1 MSTMIDRGAT
11 IAAAVEVEKYSKQ
24 GTELLQ
30 NGHLTSAVKAFKYAY
45 KYAGDLDDEYME
57 RACAFNL
64 GAAYIAMGQGEKG
77 LNVLQQA
84 IPSEDRRDGRSN
96 GDLFFNLGL
105 GYETTKNIQEAI
117 RYFNK
122 ALEEYRYERDN
133 LDMEIETLTKLAVL
147 CTTVQ
152 NHHLM
157 NLYHQLAEAYAMQ
170 GNVEKQMWALC
181 EKANSYNS
189 FGDPQKAEYAADE
202 CLKLSDKC
210 QNTVESG
217 SIFNDLGLLYTQ
229 LQKYGMA
236 VKCFEEA
243 LPLAQSSD
251 DKKREA
257 VIRQNLGAA
266 YNFVG
271 EYQRA
276 ISFHKSAADMYAR
289 LQNRNSQGQCYA
301 NLAYA
306 YSQLGDLMKA
316 KQAFDHALLAA
327 EDTDDNR
334 TTWQVSEGLGSV
346 AFNERKFDDAIE
358 FFKKALG
365 VLAARESNITAQNR
379 IVEKL
384 KQALEAQ
391 IKDNERPFAHI
402 RKEDVNPLKSGYKKI
417 LAEKPTRPSSAKAV
431 AVGGPVTDEVPRRPK
446 MRKKF
451 VRVNKMGTSKRFSKV
466 ARGLSDMMEPFE
478 MTPRSGSGLQGE
490 TMMPVQSESEDSS
503 EEETDSEREEDK
515 KFQSRTD
522 ASKQFASQHSENRE
536 TASNR
541 SIHGSESDD
550 SLEEEETESTSEE
563 SEEDIDKKAVLEQM
577 GKINK
582 SEDDSS
588 ESEDDKDKGNEKMD
602 RRHKGDRRKQPV
614 EVEAKVQN
622 GDESSSETG
631 SSSSGSESGST
642 DSESDDEPPPV
653 PSGSLPKSGE
663 IKTYE
668 QPWGK
673 ADSKKKMNYADINF
687 DGGPERGEINKSKKH
702 PNYLE
707 NEDSESLRV
716 NMGTRASGQYDNEG
730 EDEEDPL
737 YQTIPSRSLKDD
749 NEFHAKK
756 PNFTD
761 FSSLPRGENFVED
774 LSEREKLMY
783 EKHRHDQLDRRQAPP
798 LPERGDRG
806 EKDSKTCSVM

>member
-30 NGHLTSAVKAFKYAY
+30 SGHITSAVKAFKYAY

-157 NLYHQLAEAYAMQ
+157 NLYHQLAEAYAMH

-602 RRHKGDRRKQPV
+602 RRHKEDRRKQPV

-631 SSSSGSESGST
+631 SSSSESGST

-668 QPWGK
+668 QPWGR

-687 DGGPERGEINKSKKH
+687 DGGPER
-702 PNYLE
+702 
-707 NEDSESLRV
+707 
-716 NMGTRASGQYDNEG
+716 
-730 EDEEDPL
+730 DEEDPL

-749 NEFHAKK
+749 NQFHAKK

-761 FSSLPRGENFVED
+761 FSSLPRGEK
-774 LSEREKLMY
+774 EKLMY
-783 EKHRHDQLDRRQAPP
+783 EKHRHDQLDRHQAPP

>member
-1 MSTMIDRGAT
+1 MIDRGAT

-30 NGHLTSAVKAFKYAY
+30 SGHLTSAVKAFKYAY

-84 IPSEDRRDGRSN
+84 VPSEDRRDGRSN
-96 GDLFFNLGL
+96 GDLYFNLGL
-105 GYETTKNIQEAI
+105 GYETTKNIQESI

-122 ALEEYRYERDN
+122 ALDEYRYERDN
-133 LDMEIETLTKLAVL
+133 LAMEIETLTKLAVL

-181 EKANSYNS
+181 EKANAYNS
-189 FGDPQKAEYAADE
+189 FGDPQKAESAADE

-346 AFNERKFDDAIE
+346 AFNERKYDDAVE

-391 IKDNERPFAHI
+391 IRDNERPFAHI

-417 LAEKPTRPSSAKAV
+417 LADKPNRPTSAKPV
-431 AVGGPVTDEVPRRPK
+431 AVGGPVADRNNTDEVQRR
-446 MRKKF
+446 F
-451 VRVNKMGTSKRFSKV
+451 VRVNKSGTSKRFSKV

-478 MTPRSGSGLQGE
+478 LTPRSGSGLQGE
-490 TMMPVQSESEDSS
+490 TMMPVQSQTEDSS
-503 EEETDSEREEDK
+503 EEETESDEN
-515 KFQSRTD
+515 KFQSSKTD
-522 ASKQFASQHSENRE
+522 ASKQSDSQRSKNRE
-536 TASNR
+536 TGSNK
-541 SIHGSESDD
+541 SVHGSESDD
-550 SLEEEETESTSEE
+550 SLEEEEEETESSSEE
-563 SEEDIDKKAVLEQM
+563 SEDQDKKAVLEQM
-577 GKINK
+577 GKLDK
-582 SEDDSS
+582 GEDDGS

-602 RRHKGDRRKQPV
+602 RRHKEDRRKQPG
-614 EVEAKVQN
+614 EVEAHVRN

-642 DSESDDEPPPV
+642 ESKSDDEPPPV

-668 QPWGK
+668 QPWGRP
-673 ADSKKKMNYADINF
+673 KKMNYADINF
-687 DGGPERGEINKSKKH
+687 DGGPAR
-702 PNYLE
+702 
-707 NEDSESLRV
+707 
-716 NMGTRASGQYDNEG
+716 
-730 EDEEDPL
+730 DEEDPL

-749 NEFHAKK
+749 NEFQAKK

-761 FSSLPRGENFVED
+761 FSSLPRGEK
-774 LSEREKLMY
+774 EKLMY
-783 EKHRHDQLDRRQAPP
+783 EKHRHDQLDRQQAPP
-798 LPERGDRG
+798 LPDRRDKG

>member
-1 MSTMIDRGAT
+1 MIDRGAT

-30 NGHLTSAVKAFKYAY
+30 SGHLTSAVKAFKYAY

-84 IPSEDRRDGRSN
+84 VPSEDRRDGRSN

-133 LDMEIETLTKLAVL
+133 LAMEIETLTKLAVL

-391 IKDNERPFAHI
+391 IKDNERPFGHI

-431 AVGGPVTDEVPRRPK
+431 AVGGPVTDEVPRR
-446 MRKKF
+446 F

-478 MTPRSGSGLQGE
+478 LTPRSGSGLQGE

-522 ASKQFASQHSENRE
+522 ESKQFASQHSENRE

-602 RRHKGDRRKQPV
+602 RRHKEDRRKQPV

-668 QPWGK
+668 QPWGR

-687 DGGPERGEINKSKKH
+687 DGGPER
-702 PNYLE
+702 
-707 NEDSESLRV
+707 
-716 NMGTRASGQYDNEG
+716 
-730 EDEEDPL
+730 DEEDPL
-737 YQTIPSRSLKDD
+737 YQTIPSRSLNDD

-761 FSSLPRGENFVED
+761 FSSLPRGEK
-774 LSEREKLMY
+774 EKLMY
-783 EKHRHDQLDRRQAPP
+783 EKHRHDQQDRHQAPP

>member
-30 NGHLTSAVKAFKYAY
+30 SGHITSAVKAFKYAY

-157 NLYHQLAEAYAMQ
+157 NLYHQLAEAYAMH

-431 AVGGPVTDEVPRRPK
+431 AVGGPVTDEVPRR
-446 MRKKF
+446 F

-602 RRHKGDRRKQPV
+602 RRHKEDRRKQPV

-631 SSSSGSESGST
+631 SSSSESGST

-668 QPWGK
+668 QPWGR

-687 DGGPERGEINKSKKH
+687 DGGPER
-702 PNYLE
+702 
-707 NEDSESLRV
+707 
-716 NMGTRASGQYDNEG
+716 
-730 EDEEDPL
+730 DEEDPL

-749 NEFHAKK
+749 NQFHAKK

-783 EKHRHDQLDRRQAPP
+783 EKHRHDQLDRHQAPP

>member
-30 NGHLTSAVKAFKYAY
+30 SGHITSAVKAFKYAY

-157 NLYHQLAEAYAMQ
+157 NLYHQLAEAYAMH

-431 AVGGPVTDEVPRRPK
+431 AVGGPVTDEVPRR
-446 MRKKF
+446 F

-602 RRHKGDRRKQPV
+602 RRHKEDRRKQPV

-631 SSSSGSESGST
+631 SSSSESGST

-668 QPWGK
+668 QPWGR

-687 DGGPERGEINKSKKH
+687 DGGPER
-702 PNYLE
+702 
-707 NEDSESLRV
+707 
-716 NMGTRASGQYDNEG
+716 
-730 EDEEDPL
+730 DEEDPL

-749 NEFHAKK
+749 NQFHAKK

-761 FSSLPRGENFVED
+761 FSSLPRGEK
-774 LSEREKLMY
+774 EKLMY
-783 EKHRHDQLDRRQAPP
+783 EKHRHDQLDRHQAPP

>member
-1 MSTMIDRGAT
+1 MIDRGAT

-30 NGHLTSAVKAFKYAY
+30 SGHITSAVKAFKYAY

-157 NLYHQLAEAYAMQ
+157 NLYHQLAEAYAMH

-431 AVGGPVTDEVPRRPK
+431 AVGGPVTDEVPRR
-446 MRKKF
+446 F

-602 RRHKGDRRKQPV
+602 RRHKEDRRKQPV

-631 SSSSGSESGST
+631 SSSSESGST

-668 QPWGK
+668 QPWGR

-687 DGGPERGEINKSKKH
+687 DGGPER
-702 PNYLE
+702 
-707 NEDSESLRV
+707 
-716 NMGTRASGQYDNEG
+716 
-730 EDEEDPL
+730 DEEDPL

-749 NEFHAKK
+749 NQFHAKK

-761 FSSLPRGENFVED
+761 FSSLPRGEK
-774 LSEREKLMY
+774 EKLMY
-783 EKHRHDQLDRRQAPP
+783 EKHRHDQLDRHQAPP

>member
-1 MSTMIDRGAT
+1 MMSTMIDRGAT

-30 NGHLTSAVKAFKYAY
+30 SGHLTSAVKAFKYAY

-84 IPSEDRRDGRSN
+84 VPSEDRRDGRSN
-96 GDLFFNLGL
+96 GDLYFNLGL
-105 GYETTKNIQEAI
+105 GYETTKNIPEAI

-122 ALEEYRYERDN
+122 ALDEYRYERDN
-133 LDMEIETLTKLAVL
+133 LAMEIETLSKLATL

-189 FGDPQKAEYAADE
+189 FGDPQKAESAADE

-346 AFNERKFDDAIE
+346 AFNERKYDEAIE

-391 IKDNERPFAHI
+391 IKDKERPFAHI
-402 RKEDVNPLKSGYKKI
+402 RKEDVNPLKSGYKKS
-417 LAEKPTRPSSAKAV
+417 LAEKPTRPTSAKPV
-431 AVGGPVTDEVPRRPK
+431 AVGGRVADRNNTDEVQRRRHPE
-446 MRKKF
+446 F
-451 VRVNKMGTSKRFSKV
+451 VRVNKSGTSKRFSKV

-478 MTPRSGSGLQGE
+478 LTPRSGSGLQGE
-490 TMMPVQSESEDSS
+490 TMMPVQSQSEDSS
-503 EEETDSEREEDK
+503 EEETESDEN
-515 KFQSRTD
+515 KFQSSKTA
-522 ASKQFASQHSENRE
+522 ASKQSDSQRSKDRE

-541 SIHGSESDD
+541 SVHGSESDD
-550 SLEEEETESTSEE
+550 SLEEEETESSSEE
-563 SEEDIDKKAVLEQM
+563 SEDQDKKAVLEQM
-577 GKINK
+577 GKLDK
-582 SEDDSS
+582 GEDDGSESEDDKDTD
-588 ESEDDKDKGNEKMD
+588 DDKDKGNEKMD
-602 RRHKGDRRKQPV
+602 RRHKEHRRKQPV
-614 EVEAKVQN
+614 EIEAHVRN

-642 DSESDDEPPPV
+642 ESESEDEPPPV

-663 IKTYE
+663 IKTCE
-668 QPWGK
+668 QPWGRT
-673 ADSKKKMNYADINF
+673 DSKKKMNYADINF
-687 DGGPERGEINKSKKH
+687 DGGSARGEINNSKKH

-707 NEDSESLRV
+707 NEDTESLRV
-716 NMGTRASGQYDNEG
+716 NMGTRASGQYDNDG

-749 NEFHAKK
+749 NEFQAKK
-756 PNFTD
+756 TTFTD
-761 FSSLPRGENFVED
+761 FSSLPRGEK
-774 LSEREKLMY
+774 EKLMY
-783 EKHRHDQLDRRQAPP
+783 EKHRHDQLDRQQAPP
-798 LPERGDRG
+798 LPDRRDKG

>member
-30 NGHLTSAVKAFKYAY
+30 SGHLTSAVKAFKYAY
-45 KYAGDLDDEYME
+45 RYAGDLDDEYME

-84 IPSEDRRDGRSN
+84 VPSEDRRDGRSN

-105 GYETTKNIQEAI
+105 GYETTKNIQESI

-133 LDMEIETLTKLAVL
+133 LAMEIETLNKLAIL

-236 VKCFEEA
+236 VKCFEGA

-346 AFNERKFDDAIE
+346 AFNERKFEEAIE

-391 IKDNERPFAHI
+391 IKDNERPYAHI

-417 LAEKPTRPSSAKAV
+417 IAEKPTRPTSAKAV
-431 AVGGPVTDEVPRRPK
+431 AVGGPVTDEVPRR
-446 MRKKF
+446 F

-503 EEETDSEREEDK
+503 EEETDSQSEQDK
-515 KFQSRTD
+515 KKKLDKRTSKVVFQSRTD
-522 ASKQFASQHSENRE
+522 ASKQFASQQSENRE

-563 SEEDIDKKAVLEQM
+563 SEEDRDKKAVLEQM

-588 ESEDDKDKGNEKMD
+588 ESEEDKDKGNEKMD
-602 RRHKGDRRKQPV
+602 KRHKEDRRKQPV

-631 SSSSGSESGST
+631 SSSSGSESGSSST
-642 DSESDDEPPPV
+642 DSESNDEPPPV

-668 QPWGK
+668 QPWGR

-687 DGGPERGEINKSKKH
+687 DGGPERD
-702 PNYLE
+702 
-707 NEDSESLRV
+707 ED
-716 NMGTRASGQYDNEG
+716 
-730 EDEEDPL
+730 DPL
-737 YQTIPSRSLKDD
+737 YQTIPSRSLTDD
-749 NEFHAKK
+749 NQFHAKK

-783 EKHRHDQLDRRQAPP
+783 EKHRHDQIDRHQGPP

>member
-30 NGHLTSAVKAFKYAY
+30 SGHLTSAVKAFKYAY
-45 KYAGDLDDEYME
+45 RYAGDLDDEYME

-84 IPSEDRRDGRSN
+84 VPSEDRRDGRSN

-105 GYETTKNIQEAI
+105 GYETTKNIQESI

-133 LDMEIETLTKLAVL
+133 LAMEIETLNKLAIL

-236 VKCFEEA
+236 VKCFEGA

-346 AFNERKFDDAIE
+346 AFNERKFEEAIE

-391 IKDNERPFAHI
+391 IKDNERPYAHI

-417 LAEKPTRPSSAKAV
+417 IAEKPTRPTSAKAV
-431 AVGGPVTDEVPRRPK
+431 AVGGPVTDEVPRR
-446 MRKKF
+446 F

-503 EEETDSEREEDK
+503 EEETDSQSEQDK
-515 KFQSRTD
+515 KKKLDKRTSKVVFQSRTD
-522 ASKQFASQHSENRE
+522 ASKQFASQQSENRE

-563 SEEDIDKKAVLEQM
+563 SEEDRDKKAVLEQM

-588 ESEDDKDKGNEKMD
+588 ESEEDKDKGNEKMD
-602 RRHKGDRRKQPV
+602 KRHKEDRRKQPV

-631 SSSSGSESGST
+631 SSSSGSESGSSST
-642 DSESDDEPPPV
+642 DSESNDEPPPV

-668 QPWGK
+668 QPWGR

-687 DGGPERGEINKSKKH
+687 DGGPERD
-702 PNYLE
+702 
-707 NEDSESLRV
+707 ED
-716 NMGTRASGQYDNEG
+716 
-730 EDEEDPL
+730 DPL
-737 YQTIPSRSLKDD
+737 YQTIPSRSLTDD
-749 NEFHAKK
+749 NQFHAKK

-761 FSSLPRGENFVED
+761 FSSLPRGEK
-774 LSEREKLMY
+774 EKLMY
-783 EKHRHDQLDRRQAPP
+783 EKHRHDQIDRHQGPP

>member
-1 MSTMIDRGAT
+1 MMSTMIDRGAT

-30 NGHLTSAVKAFKYAY
+30 SGHLTSAVKAFKYAY

-84 IPSEDRRDGRSN
+84 VPSEDRRDGRSN
-96 GDLFFNLGL
+96 GDLYFNLGL
-105 GYETTKNIQEAI
+105 GYETTKNIQESI

-122 ALEEYRYERDN
+122 ALDEYRYERDN
-133 LDMEIETLTKLAVL
+133 LAMEIETLTKLAVL

-181 EKANSYNS
+181 EKANAYNS
-189 FGDPQKAEYAADE
+189 FGDPQKAESAADE

-346 AFNERKFDDAIE
+346 AFNERKYDDAVE

-391 IKDNERPFAHI
+391 IRDNERPFAHI

-417 LAEKPTRPSSAKAV
+417 LADKPNRPTSAKPV
-431 AVGGPVTDEVPRRPK
+431 AVGGPVADRNNTDEVQRR
-446 MRKKF
+446 F
-451 VRVNKMGTSKRFSKV
+451 VRVNKSGTSKRFSKV

-478 MTPRSGSGLQGE
+478 LTPRSGSGLQGE
-490 TMMPVQSESEDSS
+490 TMMPVQSQTEDSS
-503 EEETDSEREEDK
+503 EEETESESDEN
-515 KFQSRTD
+515 KFQSSKTD
-522 ASKQFASQHSENRE
+522 ASKQSDSQRSKNRE
-536 TASNR
+536 TGSNK
-541 SIHGSESDD
+541 SVHGSESDD
-550 SLEEEETESTSEE
+550 SLEEEEEETESSSEE
-563 SEEDIDKKAVLEQM
+563 SEDQDKKAVLEQM
-577 GKINK
+577 GKLDK
-582 SEDDSS
+582 GEDDGS

-602 RRHKGDRRKQPV
+602 RRHKEDRRKQPG
-614 EVEAKVQN
+614 EVEAHVRN

-642 DSESDDEPPPV
+642 ESESDDEPPPV

-668 QPWGK
+668 QPWGRP
-673 ADSKKKMNYADINF
+673 KKMNYADINF
-687 DGGPERGEINKSKKH
+687 DGGPAR
-702 PNYLE
+702 
-707 NEDSESLRV
+707 
-716 NMGTRASGQYDNEG
+716 
-730 EDEEDPL
+730 DEEDPL

-749 NEFHAKK
+749 NEFQAKK

-761 FSSLPRGENFVED
+761 FSSLPRGEK
-774 LSEREKLMY
+774 EKLMY
-783 EKHRHDQLDRRQAPP
+783 EKHRHDQLDRQQAPP
-798 LPERGDRG
+798 LPDRRDKG

>member
-30 NGHLTSAVKAFKYAY
+30 SGHLTNAVKAFKYAY

-84 IPSEDRRDGRSN
+84 VPSEDRRDGRSN

-105 GYETTKNIQEAI
+105 GYETTKNIQESI

-133 LDMEIETLTKLAVL
+133 LAMEIETLTKLAVL

-391 IKDNERPFAHI
+391 IKDNERPFGHI

-431 AVGGPVTDEVPRRPK
+431 AVGGPVTDEVPRR
-446 MRKKF
+446 F

-478 MTPRSGSGLQGE
+478 LTPRSGSGLQGE

-582 SEDDSS
+582 SEGDSS

-602 RRHKGDRRKQPV
+602 RRHKEDRRKQPV

-668 QPWGK
+668 QPWGR

-687 DGGPERGEINKSKKH
+687 DGGPER
-702 PNYLE
+702 
-707 NEDSESLRV
+707 
-716 NMGTRASGQYDNEG
+716 
-730 EDEEDPL
+730 DEEDPL
-737 YQTIPSRSLKDD
+737 YQTIPSRSLNDD

-761 FSSLPRGENFVED
+761 FSSLPRGEK
-774 LSEREKLMY
+774 EKLMY
-783 EKHRHDQLDRRQAPP
+783 EKHRHDQQDRHQAPP
-798 LPERGDRG
+798 LPERRDRG

>member
-30 NGHLTSAVKAFKYAY
+30 SGHITSAVKAFKYAY

-157 NLYHQLAEAYAMQ
+157 NLYHQLAEAYAMH

-431 AVGGPVTDEVPRRPK
+431 AVGGPVTDEVPRR
-446 MRKKF
+446 F

-515 KFQSRTD
+515 KKKQDKRTSKVVFQSRTD

-602 RRHKGDRRKQPV
+602 RRHKEDRRKQPV

-631 SSSSGSESGST
+631 SSSSESGST

-668 QPWGK
+668 QPWGR

-687 DGGPERGEINKSKKH
+687 DGGPER
-702 PNYLE
+702 
-707 NEDSESLRV
+707 
-716 NMGTRASGQYDNEG
+716 
-730 EDEEDPL
+730 DEEDPL

-749 NEFHAKK
+749 NQFHAKK

-761 FSSLPRGENFVED
+761 FSSLPRGEK
-774 LSEREKLMY
+774 EKLMY
-783 EKHRHDQLDRRQAPP
+783 EKHRHDQLDRHQAPP

>member
-30 NGHLTSAVKAFKYAY
+30 SGHLTNAVKAFKYAY

-84 IPSEDRRDGRSN
+84 VPSEDRRDGRSN

-105 GYETTKNIQEAI
+105 GYETTKNIQESI

-133 LDMEIETLTKLAVL
+133 LAMEIETLTKLAVL

-391 IKDNERPFAHI
+391 IKDNERPFGHI

-478 MTPRSGSGLQGE
+478 LTPRSGSGLQGE

-582 SEDDSS
+582 SEGDSS

-602 RRHKGDRRKQPV
+602 RRHKEDRRKQPV

-668 QPWGK
+668 QPWGR

-687 DGGPERGEINKSKKH
+687 DGGPER
-702 PNYLE
+702 
-707 NEDSESLRV
+707 
-716 NMGTRASGQYDNEG
+716 
-730 EDEEDPL
+730 DEEDPL
-737 YQTIPSRSLKDD
+737 YQTIPSRSLNDD

-761 FSSLPRGENFVED
+761 FSSLPRGEK
-774 LSEREKLMY
+774 EKLMY
-783 EKHRHDQLDRRQAPP
+783 EKHRHDQQDRHQAPP
-798 LPERGDRG
+798 LPERRDRG

>member
-30 NGHLTSAVKAFKYAY
+30 SGHLTNAVKAFKYAY

-84 IPSEDRRDGRSN
+84 VPSEDRRDGRSN

-105 GYETTKNIQEAI
+105 GYETTKNIQESI

-133 LDMEIETLTKLAVL
+133 LAMEIETLTKLAVL

-391 IKDNERPFAHI
+391 IKDNERPFGHI

-431 AVGGPVTDEVPRRPK
+431 AVGGPVTDEVPRRYHST
-446 MRKKF
+446 RF

-478 MTPRSGSGLQGE
+478 LTPRSGSGLQGE

-582 SEDDSS
+582 SEGDSS

-602 RRHKGDRRKQPV
+602 RRHKEDRRKQPV

-668 QPWGK
+668 QPWGR

-687 DGGPERGEINKSKKH
+687 DGGPER
-702 PNYLE
+702 
-707 NEDSESLRV
+707 
-716 NMGTRASGQYDNEG
+716 
-730 EDEEDPL
+730 DEEDPL
-737 YQTIPSRSLKDD
+737 YQTIPSRSLNDD

-761 FSSLPRGENFVED
+761 FSSLPRGEK
-774 LSEREKLMY
+774 EKLMY
-783 EKHRHDQLDRRQAPP
+783 EKHRHDQQDRHQAPP
-798 LPERGDRG
+798 LPERRDRG